1 MSPLW
6 LLFASMTVVGSVAY
20 NVGMKMGGTG
30 VNPFGFTFVM
40 TSVILALLGLCCLVA
55 QFGFKTNVLQ
65 GMNLHAVKYAAL
77 CGAAAALI
85 DIGYFLAIRSGGMIP
100 TQVFW
105 TIGGMVALAVVA
117 ALFMGEAMTATKALG
132 IAFGIVSVFL
142 ITRA

>member
-20 NVGMKMGGTG
+20 NIGMKMGGAG
-30 VNPFGFTFVM
+30 VNPFAFTFVM
-40 TSVILALLGLCCLVA
+40 TSVILAILGACCLVA
-55 QFGFKTNVLQ
+55 QFGFKTDVMQ
-65 GMNLHAVKYAAL
+65 GMSLHATRYAAL

-132 IAFGIVSVFL
+132 VAFGIISVLL
-142 ITRA
+142 ITR